1 MSLFELAALIGLLLA
16 GVVVM
21 ITALDARRDARAGA
35 EEAKAAADRIALAEE
50 RILRME
56 SRVQGHHDCVR
67 AVPVAGE
74 FRAMVERD
82 SKLPPTEPNP
92 TVLVERP

>member
-16 GVVVM
+16 GVVIVL
-21 ITALDARRDARAGA
+21 TALDARRDARAGA

-56 SRVQGHHDCVR
+56 SRVQGLHDCVR
-67 AVPVAGE
+67 QAVPTCPYAGPSSVS
-74 FRAMVERD
+74 FD
-82 SKLPPTEPNP
+82 LPK
-92 TVLVERP
+92 VLDPEGRTGEVK